1 MEGTTWHGGVSS
13 GHSSPAPRA
22 DYRSAL
28 STPWWLRWSRNS
40 MQTYHVLQQLATVRS
55 ESIIFS
61 VIESIWING
70 IQYDKFNGVY
80 TILVSTFN
88 PEVWNLKPIL
98 SKYLQIKWFWM
109 VKFCKVPKNRDILFL
124 PAVWQERLPGKIR
137 SDHMWLLIVAWWPW
151 WFDVSSC
158 AARPFWL

>member
-1 MEGTTWHGGVSS
+1 MEVSHPVILRRS
-13 GHSSPAPRA
+13 RGQIIGQLCPHLDGWDGHEIRCKHIMSSSSWQLW
-22 DYRSAL
+22 DLNQSYFQ
-28 STPWWLRWSRNS
+28 WLNQYES
-40 MQTYHVLQQLATVRS
+40 MVSNMT
-55 ESIIFS
+55 
-61 VIESIWING
+61 
-70 IQYDKFNGVY
+70 NGVY